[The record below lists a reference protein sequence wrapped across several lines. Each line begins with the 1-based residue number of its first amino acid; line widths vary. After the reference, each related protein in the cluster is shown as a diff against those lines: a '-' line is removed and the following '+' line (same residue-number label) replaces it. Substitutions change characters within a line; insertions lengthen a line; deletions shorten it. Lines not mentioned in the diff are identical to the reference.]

1 MFVGTSAREN
11 QEEMDSVQLQSLRSF
26 YCFFGCFWIFLGHRR
41 NDSKFE
47 SFPIET
53 TFTMNWHRGHGA
65 GARAAML
72 KGLILSCAGKKKS
85 QKKSTKNMI
94 CALFY
99 FFFVLSL
106 GL

>member
-1 MFVGTSAREN
+1 
-11 QEEMDSVQLQSLRSF
+11 
-26 YCFFGCFWIFLGHRR
+26 
-41 NDSKFE
+41 
-47 SFPIET
+47 
-53 TFTMNWHRGHGA
+53 MNWHRGHGA

-94 CALFY
+94 CALFF